1 MPALLRR
8 IFDFLFRL
16 LSRRSVQGLE
26 HVPRQGPYVLVSNH
40 LSRLDAPL
48 IYGLVGGEH
57 ITGWAAEKYER
68 HWLFGTIMRLGGG
81 IFIRRGEVDRGALQA
96 AVEWLRAGKAFGM
109 SPEGTRSQTGAMT
122 RAKTGVAYLVN
133 ETGAPVIPAGVWGTE
148 TAVGQL
154 LRLRRPQV
162 AVRFGRGFTLPALG
176 EGERA
181 AGLRRNT
188 DEIMC
193 RIAALLPPAYRGV
206 YTDHPRLKE
215 LLEDA
220 QQP

>member
-8 IFDFLFRL
+8 IFDFLFRV
-16 LSRRSVQGLE
+16 LSQRSVQGLE

-48 IYGLVGGEH
+48 IYGLVGGGH
-57 ITGWAAEKYER
+57 LTGWAAEKYER
-68 HWLFGTIMRLGGG
+68 HWFFGTIMRLGGG
-81 IFIRRGEVDRGALQA
+81 IFIRRGEVDRGALHA
-96 AVEWLRAGKAFGM
+96 AVEWLKAGKAFGM
-109 SPEGTRSQTGAMT
+109 SPEGTRSQTGAMI

-133 ETGAPVIPAGVWGTE
+133 ETGAAVIPAAVWGTE
-148 TAVGQL
+148 TAVGRL
-154 LRLRRPQV
+154 LRLRRPRV
-162 AVRFGRGFTLPALG
+162 FVRFGRRFSLPPVG

-193 RIAALLPPAYRGV
+193 RVAALLPPAYRGV
-206 YTDHPRLKE
+206 YADHPRLKG
-215 LLEDA
+215 LLEEA
-220 QQP
+220 GQS